1 MIYIGAMT
9 MGRPVQEIKLTKNER
24 KKLELMASRPKS
36 SQRDAERA
44 RIVLA
49 CSEGL
54 ANKEVASRLG
64 VCVQTVGKWRT
75 RFAEGRLEGLTD
87 APRPGAPRRIS
98 DEKVE
103 QVVTET
109 LEQKPKARTHWSS
122 RLMARKAG
130 ISDHS
135 VRRIWKAFGLKP
147 HIKEGFKVSK
157 DPMFVE
163 KVRDIVGLYLNPPE
177 KAIVLCV
184 DEKSQ
189 CQALERTQPILPM
202 RPGIPERQSHD
213 YERHGTL
220 SLFAAYDVATGRVL
234 GKSHARH
241 RSQEFLK
248 FLKEIDLAWPDD
260 GNELHIVMD
269 NYATHKTEK
278 VQRWLNRHPRFV
290 IHFTPTGA
298 SWINLVER
306 FFGKITSEAI
316 RRGSFASTGQLKT
329 AMDDYIQMHN
339 EDPVPFKWSA
349 TADSIFEKME
359 CSLS

>member
-1 MIYIGAMT
+1 MAK
-9 MGRPVQEIKLTKNER
+9 GRPVVEITLTENER
-24 KKLELMASRPKS
+24 MKLELLSTRPKS
-36 SQRDAERA
+36 SRRDCERA
-44 RIVLA
+44 RIILA
-49 CSEGL
+49 CADGL
-54 ANKEVASRLG
+54 SNQATALRLG
-64 VCVQTVGKWRT
+64 VTPQTVGKWRS
-75 RFAEGRLEGLTD
+75 RFAAGRLEALVD
-87 APRPGAPRRIS
+87 SPRPGAPRRIS
-98 DEKVE
+98 DAKVE
-103 QVVTET
+103 QVVTST
-109 LEQKPKARTHWSS
+109 LEQKPQARTHWSS
-122 RLMARKAG
+122 RLMAKESG

-135 VRRIWKAFGLKP
+135 VRRIWRAFGLKP
-147 HIKEGFKVSK
+147 HQVKGFKLSK

-220 SLFAAYDVATGRVL
+220 SLFAAYDVATGKVL

-241 RSQEFLK
+241 RAQEFLK
-248 FLKEIDLAWPDD
+248 FLKEIDTAWPDD
-260 GNELHIVMD
+260 GKELHIIMD
-269 NYATHKTEK
+269 NYATHKTDK
-278 VQRWLNRHPRFV
+278 VQRWLDSHPRFC

-298 SWINLVER
+298 SWLNLVER
-306 FFGKITSEAI
+306 FFGRITSEAI
-316 RRGSFASTGQLKT
+316 RRGSFRSTNQLKK

-339 EDPVPFKWSA
+339 EDPRPFKWTA

-359 CSLS
+359 NSLS

>member
-1 MIYIGAMT
+1 
-9 MGRPVQEIKLTKNER
+9 
-24 KKLELMASRPKS
+24 MASRPKS
-36 SQRDAERA
+36 SQRDAQRA
-44 RIVLA
+44 SIILG
-49 CSEGL
+49 CGQGL
-54 ANKEVASRLG
+54 SNQAVARNIG
-64 VCVQTVGKWRT
+64 VCAQTVGKWRS
-75 RFAEGRLEGLTD
+75 RFATGRIEALSD
-87 APRPGAPRRIS
+87 APRTGAPRSIS

-122 RLMARKAG
+122 RLMAEKAG

-147 HIKEGFKVSK
+147 HLTEGFKLSK

-220 SLFAAYDVATGRVL
+220 SLFAAYDTATGRVL

-241 RSQEFLK
+241 RSREFLK
-248 FLKEIDLAWPDD
+248 FLKEIDAAWPEQKEED
-260 GNELHIVMD
+260 GHQLHIIMD
-269 NYATHKTEK
+269 NYATHKTEA
-278 VQRWLNRHPRFV
+278 VQRWLKRHPRFY

-306 FFGKITSEAI
+306 FFGKITSETI
-316 RRGSFASTGQLKT
+316 RRGSFKSVHQLRK
-329 AMDDYIQMHN
+329 AMNDYIEMHN
-339 EDPVPFKWSA
+339 EEPEPFKWTA
-349 TADSIFEKME
+349 TADSIFEKMTN
-359 CSLS
+359 SLS

>member
-1 MIYIGAMT
+1 MSK
-9 MGRPVQEIKLTKNER
+9 GRPVEAIKLTETER
-24 KKLELMASRPKS
+24 GKLELMASRPKS
-36 SQRDAERA
+36 SQRDAQRA
-44 RIVLA
+44 SIILA
-49 CSEGL
+49 CAEGL
-54 ANKEVASRLG
+54 ANQTVALRTG
-64 VCVQTVGKWRT
+64 VCVQTVGKWRS
-75 RFAEGRLEGLTD
+75 RFATGRMEALVD
-87 APRPGAPRRIS
+87 APRPGAPRTIS

-103 QVVTET
+103 QVVTDT
-109 LEQKPKARTHWSS
+109 LEQKPKARSHWSS
-122 RLMARKAG
+122 RLMAEKSG

-147 HIKEGFKVSK
+147 HQVQSFKLSK

-177 KAIVLCV
+177 KAMVLCV

-220 SLFAAYDVATGRVL
+220 SLFAAYDAATGRVL

-248 FLKEIDLAWPDD
+248 FLKEIDTAWPDD
-260 GNELHIVMD
+260 GNELHIIMD
-269 NYATHKTEK
+269 NYATHKTDK
-278 VQRWLNRHPRFV
+278 VQRWLERHQRFQ

-306 FFGKITSEAI
+306 FFGKITTEAI
-316 RRGSFASTGQLKT
+316 RRGSFTSVNQLKK
-329 AMDDYIQMHN
+329 AMDQYIDMHN
-339 EDPVPFKWSA
+339 EDPKPFKWAA
-349 TADSIFEKME
+349 TTESIFEKMHI
-359 CSLS
+359 SLS

>member
-1 MIYIGAMT
+1 MAAIMIHNRIMAK
-9 MGRPVQEIKLTKNER
+9 GRPVKEIKLTKNER
-24 KKLELMASRPKS
+24 NKLELMASRPKS
-36 SQRDAERA
+36 TQRDAERA

-54 ANKEVASRLG
+54 ANKEVATRLG
-64 VCVQTVGKWRT
+64 ICVQTVGKWRT
-75 RFAEGRLEGLTD
+75 RFAEARVEGLTD

-98 DEKVE
+98 DKKVE

-122 RLMARKAG
+122 RLMAK
-130 ISDHS
+130 
-135 VRRIWKAFGLKP
+135 
-147 HIKEGFKVSK
+147 
-157 DPMFVE
+157 
-163 KVRDIVGLYLNPPE
+163 
-177 KAIVLCV
+177 
-184 DEKSQ
+184 Q
-189 CQALERTQPILPM
+189 
-202 RPGIPERQSHD
+202 
-213 YERHGTL
+213 
-220 SLFAAYDVATGRVL
+220 AAYDVATGRVL

-260 GNELHIVMD
+260 GNELHVVMD

-278 VQRWLNRHPRFV
+278 VQQWLDRRPRFK

-298 SWINLVER
+298 SWINLVGR

-316 RRGSFASTGQLKT
+316 RRGSFASTKQLKA

-339 EDPVPFKWSA
+339 EGPVPFKWTA
-349 TADSIFEKME
+349 TADLIFEKME
-359 CSLS
+359 SSLT

>member
-1 MIYIGAMT
+1 MPK
-9 MGRPVQEIKLTKNER
+9 GRPVEEITLSENER
-24 KKLELMASRPKS
+24 CKLELMASRPKS
-36 SQRDAERA
+36 SQRDAQRA
-44 RIVLA
+44 GIILA
-49 CSEGL
+49 CADGL
-54 ANKEVASRLG
+54 ANQAVAERMG
-64 VCVQTVGKWRT
+64 VCVQTVGKWRS
-75 RFAEGRLEGLTD
+75 RFAAGRIEALTD
-87 APRPGAPRRIS
+87 APRPGAPRTIS
-98 DEKVE
+98 DAKVE
-103 QVVTET
+103 EVVTET

-122 RLMARKAG
+122 RLMAEKSG

-147 HIKEGFKVSK
+147 HQVKGFKLSK

-220 SLFAAYDVATGRVL
+220 SLFAAYDIATGYVL

-241 RSQEFLK
+241 RSQEFLM
-248 FLKEIDLAWPDD
+248 FLKEIDTAWPDD
-260 GNELHIVMD
+260 GNELHIIMD
-269 NYATHKTEK
+269 NYATHKTDK
-278 VQRWLNRHPRFV
+278 VQRWLDRHQRFQ

-306 FFGKITSEAI
+306 FFGKITNQAI
-316 RRGSFASTGQLKT
+316 RRGSFSSVNQLRK
-329 AMDDYIQMHN
+329 AMDEYINMHN
-339 EDPVPFKWSA
+339 ENPKPFQWTA
-349 TADSIFEKME
+349 TPDSIFEKMNH
-359 CSLS
+359 S

>member
-1 MIYIGAMT
+1 MRK
-9 MGRPVQEIKLTKNER
+9 GRPVAVIELSQNEQR
-24 KKLELMASRPKS
+24 KLELMASRPKS
-36 SQRDAERA
+36 SQRDAQRA
-44 RIVLA
+44 KIILA
-49 CSEGL
+49 CAEGL
-54 ANKEVASRLG
+54 NNLVVSERLG
-64 VCVQTVGKWRT
+64 VCVQTVGKWRS
-75 RFAEGRLEGLTD
+75 RFAAGRIESLSD
-87 APRPGAPRRIS
+87 APRSGAPRTIS

-103 QVVTET
+103 QVVTKT
-109 LEQKPKARTHWSS
+109 LEQKPKACTHWSS
-122 RLMARKAG
+122 RKMAQQTG

-147 HIKEGFKVSK
+147 HQVKGFKLSK

-177 KAIVLCV
+177 KALVLCV

-220 SLFAAYDVATGRVL
+220 SLFAAYDTATGYVL

-248 FLKEIDLAWPDD
+248 FLKEIDATWPDD
-260 GNELHIVMD
+260 GNELHIIMD

-278 VQRWLNRHPRFV
+278 VQRWLNKHPRFK

-306 FFGKITSEAI
+306 FFGKITDEAI
-316 RRGSFASTGQLKT
+316 RRGSFCSAHQLKK
-329 AMDDYIQMHN
+329 AMDEYIDANN
-339 EDPVPFKWSA
+339 ENPEPFKWTA
-349 TADSIFEKME
+349 TAESIFTKME
-359 CSLS
+359 NSLY